1 LVSVFGQTLQHKK
14 TTQMKTLDTS
24 YQLSSEQV
32 AFYQKNRF
40 IKLKNVFDAETLA
53 YYNEIITKQ
62 VAQMNTT
69 TTDLANRD
77 TYGKAFLQLFNLW
90 RENDD
95 VKTFVFSKRLA
106 KIAADL
112 MQVDGVRMYHDQAL
126 FKEGGGGI
134 TPWHADQ
141 YYWPLSSD
149 KTVTAWIP
157 LQEVRLEMGPL
168 EFSASSH
175 QIVAGRELQIGD
187 ESEALI
193 SEKLRVTDFQHVIEQ
208 FELGEVS
215 FHSGWVFHRAGAN
228 VTNQMR
234 KVMTVI
240 YMDKNMVLKQP
251 DNKNQENDWH
261 TWCPG
266 AKVGDVIDTEL
277 NPVLY

>member
-1 LVSVFGQTLQHKK
+1 
-14 TTQMKTLDTS
+14 MKTLDTP
-24 YQLSSEQV
+24 YELSPEQV
-32 AFYQKNRF
+32 AFFQKNRF
-40 IKLKNVFDAETLA
+40 IKLKNVFDAGTLA
-53 YYNEIITKQ
+53 RYNAVITQQ
-62 VAQMNTT
+62 VAQMNTAPPT
-69 TTDLANRD
+69 LEDRD

-95 VKTFVFSKRLA
+95 VRTFVFSKRLA
-106 KIAADL
+106 KLAADL
-112 MQVDGVRMYHDQAL
+112 MQVEGVRMYHDQAL

-157 LQEVRLEMGPL
+157 LQETPLPLGPL
-168 EFSASSH
+168 EFSAGSH
-175 QIVAGRELQIGD
+175 QLVEGRDLKIGD
-187 ESEALI
+187 ESEKLI
-193 SEKLRVTDFQHVIEQ
+193 SEKLRVTDFQHVIEP

-228 VTNQMR
+228 VTKQMR

-251 DNKNQENDWH
+251 ENKNQENDWH

-266 AKVGDVIDTEL
+266 ATVGEVIDTEL

>member
-1 LVSVFGQTLQHKK
+1 MESLNTP
-14 TTQMKTLDTS
+14 
-24 YQLSSEQV
+24 YALSPEQIE
-32 AFYQKNRF
+32 FYQKNRF

-53 YYNEIITKQ
+53 HYNAVISRQ
-62 VAQMNTT
+62 VATMNTVS
-69 TTDLANRD
+69 TDLNERD

-90 RENDD
+90 REDEA
-95 VKTFVFSKRLA
+95 VKEFVFSKRLA
-106 KIAADL
+106 NIAANL

-149 KTVTAWIP
+149 KTITAWIP
-157 LQEVRLEMGPL
+157 LQAVPLEMGPL
-168 EFSASSH
+168 EFSAGSH
-175 QIVAGRELQIGD
+175 QIVSGRELQIGD
-187 ESEALI
+187 DSEKLI
-193 SEKLRVTDFQHVIEQ
+193 AEKLRVTDFEHVIEP
-208 FELGEVS
+208 FDLGEVS

-240 YMDKNMVLKQP
+240 YMDKDMLLQQP
-251 DNKNQENDWH
+251 TNKNQENDWH

-266 AKVGDVIDTEL
+266 ATVGEVIDTEL